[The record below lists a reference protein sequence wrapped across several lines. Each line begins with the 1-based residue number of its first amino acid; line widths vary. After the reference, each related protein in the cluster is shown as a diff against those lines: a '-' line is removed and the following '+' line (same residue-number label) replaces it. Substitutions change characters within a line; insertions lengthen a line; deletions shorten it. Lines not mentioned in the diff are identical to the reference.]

1 MLRIRHLIW
10 RRELANESGWSEH
23 DALGAPVRLR
33 ELGGL
38 RDGAFSCASR
48 GSSHLFFSLPH
59 RIFRFLEFDMPPS
72 YKGALG
78 RSKTGFALIVNFGT
92 SRLGISYH
100 ILALFFPFL
109 FPISFARVRSPWFLF
124 WRKVRQ
130 LCLRKKKLVTTVT
143 TLCWFYA
150 FSGHPASL
158 IVLYCFHLSSVS
170 LLCVRL
176 GGGLAGATL
185 QVLLLAAGWCGW
197 VLSVFFLLEPRRS
210 RCLWRS
216 FFLCSWDGDGSGRR

>member
-1 MLRIRHLIW
+1 
-10 RRELANESGWSEH
+10 
-23 DALGAPVRLR
+23 
-33 ELGGL
+33 
-38 RDGAFSCASR
+38 
-48 GSSHLFFSLPH
+48 
-59 RIFRFLEFDMPPS
+59 
-72 YKGALG
+72 
-78 RSKTGFALIVNFGT
+78 VNFGT

-100 ILALFFPFL
+100 ILALFFFL
-109 FPISFARVRSPWFLF
+109 FFPYIFCSRPFTLVSLPE
-124 WRKVRQ
+124 KGVRQ

-197 VLSVFFLLEPRRS
+197 VLSVFFCWNHTDHGACGVLFSFALGTGTGREGDEAGGRGIVCLYLADPCLYRIFCFLSYCLSYLCIPPYIPTLYVLSVLLFPRGLCVVSFTPPPKSCSPYRLCLFS
-210 RCLWRS
+210 RLRWTVSR
-216 FFLCSWDGDGSGRR
+216 